1 MPKNIKGGNK
11 SKKLKNNAHDKQRST
26 PLPCEADNSHIA
38 QITASLGECRFR
50 CKIVNADG
58 LQPAEIMVH
67 LPNSSKKYGFI
78 TPSSYVKI
86 SLRDFEV
93 NKGDILYLY
102 NANDVSFLVS
112 NNYMVDVV
120 EKSTGNGADDV
131 IFSNF
136 DSNQD
141 EINVESI

>member
-11 SKKLKNNAHDKQRST
+11 SKKLKNNAHDKPRNT

-38 QITASLGECRFR
+38 QITATLGECRFR

-58 LQPAEIMVH
+58 LQPADIMAH

-78 TPSSYVKI
+78 TLGAYVKI

-102 NANDVSFLVS
+102 NSNDVEFLIS

-120 EKSTGNGADDV
+120 EKSTGSGADDL
-131 IFSNF
+131 IFSNI
-136 DSNQD
+136 NQD
-141 EINVESI
+141 EINVETI

>member
-1 MPKNIKGGNK
+1 MPKNLKGGNK
-11 SKKLKNNAHDKQRST
+11 SKKLKNNAHDKQRNT

-50 CKIVNADG
+50 CKIVNPDG

-78 TPSSYVKI
+78 TPSAYVKI

-112 NNYMVDVV
+112 NNYMVEVV
-120 EKSTGNGADDV
+120 EKSSGNGADDL

-136 DSNQD
+136 DANQD
-141 EINVESI
+141 EINMESI